1 MDTFLSDAALLEL
14 LSPIVPL
21 PNNLYFDSLTFKL
34 QYDSGKTGALY
45 PDSSPPGCRSPMSGK
60 SLFNAL
66 DFMNRGIPLQLPQPP
81 PPPPQPSS
89 IELFMSAPGAAFA
102 AARNRAPKLGGP
114 ESASCSKDIEVE
126 QIVQVCGLTSHASAD
141 VDNNWARVVRRQ
153 GEFYLV
159 SVFSDQ
165 HLVGGPVR
173 NSKGQLIAV
182 ASEYAYK
189 NGTQSA
195 FFLASFN
202 DLNLPSSLW

>member
-34 QYDSGKTGALY
+34 QCDSGTTGALSS
-45 PDSSPPGCRSPMSGK
+45 PVSSPPGCRSPVSGN

-66 DFMNRGIPLQLPQPP
+66 DFMNKGIPLQLPK

-89 IELFMSAPGAAFA
+89 VELFMGAPGAA
-102 AARNRAPKLGGP
+102 AARSGAPKLGGP
-114 ESASCSKDIEVE
+114 ESASGSKDIEVE

-141 VDNNWARVVRRQ
+141 SVDNNWARVVRRQ